1 MQVHPCAGTA
11 ARTQALELSGHCKE
25 KDADTM
31 RRRAKEGKTDVT
43 SGCDGEKKAAYDK
56 TPASVRRRGF

>member
-1 MQVHPCAGTA
+1 MQVHPCAWTA

-31 RRRAKEGKTDVT
+31 RRRAKGGKTDVT
-43 SGCDGEKKAAYDK
+43 SGCDGEKKG
-56 TPASVRRRGF
+56 RI